1 MLRDMV
7 RPVSLRLSNAA
18 VIRRARLT
26 VAQGEAEIRWHRD
39 AKLAGLKALNAC
51 RRAFALD
58 QATNQKFMPASERE
72 HVRKLHACIEKEL
85 KRIAES

>member
-1 MLRDMV
+1 MV
-7 RPVSLRLSNAA
+7 RPISLRLDKAA
-18 VIRRARLT
+18 IIRRARLT
-26 VAQGEAEIRWHRD
+26 VAAGEGESRLRRD

-72 HVRKLHACIEKEL
+72 HVRKLHVFIEAEL
-85 KRIAES
+85 KRIAEAN